1 MNDSE
6 ILAEVRR
13 WMRFAQEDL
22 ATAQALINL
31 PDYVPRNVCYLSQQ
45 AVEKALKA
53 ALIFARVRIP
63 AFPRFECFT
72 RATPSRLASQTR
84 ASRPSSS
91 IPLRGR
97 KPVPKMPRL
106 LFGRQLQSWK
116 LFRMT

>member
-53 ALIFARVRIP
+53 ALIFARVRYLRSHDLNALRELLP
-63 AFPRFECFT
+63 PGWQVKPEH
-72 RATPSRLASQTR
+72 PDLAALSH
-84 ASRPSSS
+84 
-91 IPLRGR
+91 
-97 KPVPKMPRL
+97 
-106 LFGRQLQSWK
+106 
-116 LFRMT
+116 